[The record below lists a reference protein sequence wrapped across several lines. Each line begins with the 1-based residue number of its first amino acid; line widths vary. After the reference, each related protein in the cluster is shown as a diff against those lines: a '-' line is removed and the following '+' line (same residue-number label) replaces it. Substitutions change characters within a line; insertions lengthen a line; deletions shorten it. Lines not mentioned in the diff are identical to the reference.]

1 MGSRSL
7 RLGIV
12 VLILAVLCAG
22 PVFAHK
28 SKSTAR
34 LRALEKHAEQSRAKA
49 AALAQRSAGLEK
61 ELDARRDGLTAAAAE
76 VRAAEEAL
84 SRIEDQRA
92 ALADRKARDTALLTT
107 ERARLAHLTSGLAR
121 LVRVPPGERLAWP
134 GGPVDAAR
142 GEMLLDAALSSV
154 KSQAENARHELA
166 ELDETEATLAEKE
179 REAEAAAAELKSR
192 QATLAALVEQR
203 EKLYRETENDRA
215 EAEKQAEAA
224 SNAARD
230 LKDLMARIEAERH
243 PVSNSKL
250 VSHAP
255 AVQTAPRPGLPVAGE
270 VKVRFGQK
278 DGVGQTARGITLLS
292 RPGAAVVAPQA
303 GIVRFAGPFRGYRQI
318 LILEHPGGYH
328 SLIAGMARID
338 VAVGASLGAGEPVG
352 MMDDRPGAKPELY
365 FELRHD
371 GQPVDPMGAV
381 SAVDAKGTV
390 R

>member
-1 MGSRSL
+1 MAL
-7 RLGIV
+7 
-12 VLILAVLCAG
+12 VLASICAG
-22 PVFAHK
+22 PALGHK
-28 SKSTAR
+28 GKSPAR

-49 AALAQRSAGLEK
+49 AALAQRSAALEK
-61 ELDARRDGLTAAAAE
+61 ALDAQRESLTAAAAD
-76 VRAAEEAL
+76 VRVAEEAL
-84 SRIEDQRA
+84 SRIENQRA
-92 ALADRKARDTALLTT
+92 ALADRKARDTALLDT
-107 ERARLAHLTSGLAR
+107 ERARLAHLTFGLVQ

-142 GEMLLDAALSSV
+142 GEMLLDAALTSV
-154 KSQAENARHELA
+154 RSQTEHARHELSD
-166 ELDETEATLAEKE
+166 LDQTEATLAEKE
-179 REAEAAAAELKSR
+179 REAERAAAELKSR
-192 QATLAALVEQR
+192 QATLQALVEQR
-203 EKLYRETENDRA
+203 EKLYRETESDRA
-215 EAEKQAEAA
+215 TAEKQAEAA

-243 PVSNSKL
+243 AASNPKL
-250 VSHAP
+250 VSRAP
-255 AVQTAPRPGLPVAGE
+255 AVQTAPRPGMPVAGD
-270 VKVRFGQK
+270 VKISFGQR
-278 DGVGQTARGITLLS
+278 DGLGQTARGITLLS
-292 RPGAAVVAPQA
+292 RPGAAVVAPAA

-371 GQPVDPMGAV
+371 GQPVDPMGAA
-381 SAVDAKGTV
+381 SAIDAKGTV